1 MSYRAVDTNILSVVN
16 VNADTFQL
24 FVTKYNQVVDH
35 LQNTVLTVSNTNS
48 YDGNNTGNGFVVGI
62 FGGTTLVA
70 GSALRGGNVSTSNTL
85 TVTSVVSVTN
95 NLSVANVFTVTS
107 GLSNVNTL
115 NVRGAANIANV
126 LTVTSNAVLGS
137 FLSVAANASFA
148 NNIAVKTDYVIE
160 VSANS
165 DLGSNTTSPQQIYA
179 FLKTDFS
186 SARILV
192 QSKKG
197 SNTQVY
203 EGILAHNSGT
213 PQMAVYGVV
222 SVPTNAN
229 NGIISASSNT
239 THITLNYQ
247 QTAIN
252 TSTKT
257 ILHMVK

>member
-1 MSYRAVDTNILSVVN
+1 MSYRVEDTNILAAVVVN
-16 VNADTFQL
+16 TDTFQV
-24 FVTKYNQVVDH
+24 FVDKFNLVVDH
-35 LQNTVLTVSNTNS
+35 LQNTVVTVSNSAS
-48 YDGNNTGNGFVVGI
+48 YVGNNSGNGFVVGI
-62 FGGTTLVA
+62 FGGATLVA
-70 GSALRGGNVSTSNTL
+70 NTALRGGNVTTSNTL
-85 TVTSVVSVTN
+85 TITSVVSVTN
-95 NLSVANVFTVTS
+95 NLSVANVFTVTT
-107 GLSNVNTL
+107 GLSNVNAL

-126 LTVTSNAVLGS
+126 LTVTSNAVMGS

-148 NNIAVKTDYVIE
+148 NNISVKTDYVIE

-165 DLGSNTTSPQQIYA
+165 DLGSNTTSPQQIYS

-222 SVPTNAN
+222 SVPTTAN
-229 NGIISASSNT
+229 NGVISASSNT

>member
-24 FVTKYNQVVDH
+24 FVDKYNQVVDH
-35 LQNTVLTVSNTNS
+35 LQNTVMTVSNTNA
-48 YDGNNTGNGFVVGI
+48 YNGNNTGNGFVIGI
-62 FGGTTLVA
+62 LGATTLVA
-70 GSALRGGNVSTSNTL
+70 NSALRGGNISTSGILTITSAAQVSNTL
-85 TVTSVVSVTN
+85 
-95 NLSVANVFTVTS
+95 SVADGFTVTT
-107 GLSNVNTL
+107 GLSNVNTI
-115 NVRGAANIANV
+115 NVRGAANVANV
-126 LTVTSNAVLGS
+126 LTVTSNTVLGS

-165 DLGSNTTSPQQIYA
+165 DLGSNTTSPQQLFA
-179 FLKTDFS
+179 FLKSDFS
-186 SARILV
+186 SARIMV

-203 EGILAHNSGT
+203 EGILAHNGGT

-229 NGIISASSNT
+229 NGIVSASSNT
-239 THITLNYQ
+239 THITVNYQ